1 MVSTKMFQKGG
12 YRTPSIKI
20 VPLAGNDEIVRTS
33 GAHEE
38 TAEDIFGIRDGINAG
53 VKSRNV
59 EL

>member
-1 MVSTKMFQKGG
+1 MVSTKMFQGGG

-38 TAEDIFGIRDGINAG
+38 TAEDIF
-53 VKSRNV
+53 VKDSLPQAKNF
-59 EL
+59 